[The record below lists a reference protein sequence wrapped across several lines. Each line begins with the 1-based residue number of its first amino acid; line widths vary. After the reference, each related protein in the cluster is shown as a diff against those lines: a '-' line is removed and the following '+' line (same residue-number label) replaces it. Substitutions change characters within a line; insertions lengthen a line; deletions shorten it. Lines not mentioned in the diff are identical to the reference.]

1 MFCDPPMY
9 GREDAGH
16 SSTSATHQPPATTI
30 ARADTPSCPN
40 RFRTDTGAHT
50 AYSTASGGR
59 IRNACR
65 VLDRNASPT
74 AIPAHTSHFVRPPS
88 RARST
93 Q

>member
-1 MFCDPPMY
+1 MY

-16 SSTSATHQPPATTI
+16 SSTSATHQPPETTT
-30 ARADTPSCPN
+30 ASADRPSCPK

-50 AYSTASGGR
+50 AYSRAGGGR
-59 IRNACR
+59 IRNACK
-65 VLDRNASPT
+65 VFDRNASPT
-74 AIPAHTSHFVRPPS
+74 ATPAHTSHAV